1 MGRPEPRLLGIFAKG
16 ASERDQVS
24 DAGGEQ
30 CDAQRQREERKLGW
44 CRRQPTA
51 LR

>member
-16 ASERDQVS
+16 ASERDQIS

-30 CDAQRQREERKLGW
+30 RDSQRQREELKLGR
-44 CRRQPTA
+44 CRPATA